1 MPNPLIPRA
10 RVHAWSEEMGEDP
23 TKHQSAIQRLVREQ
37 RRLSKFVEENSRS
50 METGVTGGVAVY
62 LIGVVLRMFDLAGGR
77 LRNVTWDDV
86 RSAEKKVKGLVDQVL
101 PLDDGF
107 VARARAVPRAQAHIL
122 DEALYA
128 LFERDQKD
136 AESALDQAEALKVYL
151 LMWVATEAL
160 DGVWTPAKDF
170 LGNDSYTF
178 EAVAPPAPKES
189 GSTASPG

>member
-1 MPNPLIPRA
+1 MSNPLIPRA
-10 RVHAWSEEMGEDP
+10 RVHAWSEEIGEDP
-23 TKHQSAIQRLVREQ
+23 TRHQSAIQRLVKEQ
-37 RRLSKFVEENSRS
+37 RRLSKFVEENARS

-86 RSAEKKVKGLVDQVL
+86 RAAEKKVKGLVDRVL

-107 VARARAVPRAQAHIL
+107 VARAREVPRAQAHIL

-136 AESALDQAEALKVYL
+136 SEQALDRAEALKVYL

-160 DGVWTPAKDF
+160 DPQWTPPRDF
-170 LGNDSYTF
+170 AGAETYTF
-178 EAVAPPAPKES
+178 EPV
-189 GSTASPG
+189 